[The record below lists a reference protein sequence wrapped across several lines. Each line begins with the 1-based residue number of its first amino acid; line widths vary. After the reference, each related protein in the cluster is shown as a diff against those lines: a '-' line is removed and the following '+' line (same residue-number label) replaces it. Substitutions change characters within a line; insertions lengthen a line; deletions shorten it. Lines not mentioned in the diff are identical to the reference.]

1 MAESGGPSTQR
12 AWSSIGEGEGMDPRD
27 RADAVLARAQRRSGV
42 VTPDN
47 MQSPMDSSDT
57 QVIPSSV
64 VRSAE
69 QDPDATAKV
78 PASVIERND
87 ESHLSQ
93 PSPTVPLS
101 RREAAAAAR
110 AASPETAAPETGASG
125 SAPRNPSEDT
135 APQRTAPQ
143 YTAPQ
148 GGSSRAGRPALAE
161 NARTQPLATQG
172 AQPVDTANVP
182 PDMTFT
188 GAAVTPGASNP
199 ATQTPADAGTPHTA
213 EPAGEDTGRSGE
225 TASGGFV
232 PTTKAEPGTGTSE
245 LARRLEG
252 L

>member
-1 MAESGGPSTQR
+1 
-12 AWSSIGEGEGMDPRD
+12 MDPRD

-64 VRSAE
+64 VRSAAE

-87 ESHLSQ
+87 ESHLSR
-93 PSPTVPLS
+93 PSPTVPLNQ
-101 RREAAAAAR
+101 REAAAAAAESPAGTAGP
-110 AASPETAAPETGASG
+110 AAGNAATQ
-125 SAPRNPSEDT
+125 NT
-135 APQRTAPQ
+135 APQNARPGDPA
-143 YTAPQ
+143 
-148 GGSSRAGRPALAE
+148 PALSE
-161 NARTQPLATQG
+161 NARTQPLATHG
-172 AQPVDTANVP
+172 AQPVDTADAP

-188 GAAVTPGASNP
+188 GAPVTPVAPNASR
-199 ATQTPADAGTPHTA
+199 TPGDGPDTADSTGEDAGSGSGD
-213 EPAGEDTGRSGE
+213 AG
-225 TASGGFV
+225 GGFV
-232 PTTKAEPGTGTSE
+232 PTTKVEPGTGTSE

>member
-1 MAESGGPSTQR
+1 MAESGGPSTER

-47 MQSPMDSSDT
+47 MRSPMDSDDT

-64 VRSAE
+64 VRGAD

-93 PSPTVPLS
+93 PSPTVPLNQ
-101 RREAAAAAR
+101 RD
-110 AASPETAAPETGASG
+110 AAPQ
-125 SAPRNPSEDT
+125 DT
-135 APQRTAPQ
+135 APQDAAPQATAPQ
-143 YTAPQ
+143 DTAPQ
-148 GGSSRAGRPALAE
+148 DTAPALAE

-172 AQPVDTANVP
+172 AQPVDTANAP

-188 GAAVTPGASNP
+188 GVPVTPGGQNP
-199 ATQTPADAGTPHTA
+199 TAQNTTPPNTAPQNTAAPNTGPPNTAGQSSPQPTA
-213 EPAGEDTGRSGE
+213 GDNGRSDE
-225 TASGGFV
+225 ASSGGFV
-232 PTTKAEPGTGTSE
+232 PTTKVEPGSGTSE

>member
-1 MAESGGPSTQR
+1 
-12 AWSSIGEGEGMDPRD
+12 MDPRD

-47 MQSPMDSSDT
+47 MQSPMDSDDT

-64 VRSAE
+64 VRSAAE

-93 PSPTVPLS
+93 PSPTVPLNQ
-101 RREAAAAAR
+101 REAAAAASR
-110 AASPETAAPETGASG
+110 TAETTPAADTTPAAG
-125 SAPRNPSEDT
+125 NT
-135 APQRTAPQ
+135 APQDAARQHTAPQ
-143 YTAPQ
+143 HTASQNTESGTP
-148 GGSSRAGRPALAE
+148 APALADS
-161 NARTQPLATQG
+161 ARTQPLPTQG
-172 AQPVDTANVP
+172 AQPVDTADAP

-188 GAAVTPGASNP
+188 GAPVTP
-199 ATQTPADAGTPHTA
+199 AGPNAAARPSGGGSTTTA
-213 EPAGEDTGRSGE
+213 GGDSGSGSDDSAG
-225 TASGGFV
+225 GGFV
-232 PTTKAEPGTGTSE
+232 PTTKVEPGSGTSE

>member
-1 MAESGGPSTQR
+1 
-12 AWSSIGEGEGMDPRD
+12 MDPRD

-47 MQSPMDSSDT
+47 MRSPMDSDDT

-64 VRSAE
+64 VRSAD

-93 PSPTVPLS
+93 PSPTVPLNQ
-101 RREAAAAAR
+101 REAAAR
-110 AASPETAAPETGASG
+110 AAADPAAS
-125 SAPRNPSEDT
+125 SQDT
-135 APQRTAPQ
+135 APQQTA
-143 YTAPQ
+143 
-148 GGSSRAGRPALAE
+148 PALAE
-161 NARTQPLATQG
+161 NARTQPLAPQG
-172 AQPVDTANVP
+172 AQPVDTANAP

-188 GAAVTPGASNP
+188 GVPVTPGARNP
-199 ATQTPADAGTPHTA
+199 AAQNAAAQNAAAPTSASQNSAPANTA
-213 EPAGEDTGRSGE
+213 PQNTAPQPATGDDGRSDE
-225 TASGGFV
+225 ASAGGFV
-232 PTTKAEPGTGTSE
+232 PTTKVEPGSGTSE

>member
-1 MAESGGPSTQR
+1 
-12 AWSSIGEGEGMDPRD
+12 MDPRD

-47 MQSPMDSSDT
+47 MQSPMDSDDT
-57 QVIPSSV
+57 QVIPSSI
-64 VRSAE
+64 VRNAD

-93 PSPTVPLS
+93 PSPTVPLNQ
-101 RREAAAAAR
+101 REAAAR
-110 AASPETAAPETGASG
+110 AAAGHAASSQDTTPQQTSPRDAAPAF
-125 SAPRNPSEDT
+125 
-135 APQRTAPQ
+135 
-143 YTAPQ
+143 
-148 GGSSRAGRPALAE
+148 AE

-172 AQPVDTANVP
+172 AQPVDTANAP

-188 GAAVTPGASNP
+188 GAPVTPRGQNAGAQNAGAQNP
-199 ATQTPADAGTPHTA
+199 AVQNTAQPA
-213 EPAGEDTGRSGE
+213 TGDDNGRADEASG
-225 TASGGFV
+225 GGFV
-232 PTTKAEPGTGTSE
+232 PTTKVEPGSGTSE